1 MAWSGDLSNCEQGDP
16 RLTPQSGRPLGSNRL
31 HSMLLDEPADGLPV
45 ERPGLRLLTIRAA
58 DSEGHR
64 SSAHVLVSRMYA
76 RRGYSSAPLAE
87 QQPGRITLIG
97 EDHDVARGTI
107 TIGFNGLRPLLADG
121 CFADVLGELRR
132 QGLVLCEFIKLAI
145 DGVGRS
151 RPVLAS
157 LFHSAFLYAHEIKG
171 CDRVVIEVN
180 PRHVRFYERMLGFT
194 VLARERLN
202 HRVNA
207 PAVLLSLDLAYAE
220 RQISR
225 MRDAA
230 PEEASAERSLYR
242 NSFSR
247 DEADGIVRRLRERA
261 EF

>member
-1 MAWSGDLSNCEQGDP
+1 MTQQAQL
-16 RLTPQSGRPLGSNRL
+16 PLELNRL
-31 HSMLLDEPADGLPV
+31 HSMLLDAAITDGQSAEQPNQ
-45 ERPGLRLLTIRAA
+45 RLLTIRAA

-76 RRGYSSAPLAE
+76 RRGYRTTPPAE
-87 QQPGRITLIG
+87 SQPGRVTLIG

-107 TIGFNGLRPLLADG
+107 TIGFNGAQPLLADEY
-121 CFADVLGELRR
+121 FADVLDGLRR

-145 DGVGRS
+145 DEVGRS
-151 RPVLAS
+151 RRVLAS
-157 LFHSAFLYAHEIKG
+157 LFHSAFLYAHEVKR

-180 PRHVRFYERMLGFT
+180 PRHVRFYERMLGFA
-194 VLARERLN
+194 VLAGERLN

-207 PAVLLSLDLAYAE
+207 PAVLMSLDLEYAK

-225 MRDAA
+225 IRSEA
-230 PEEASAERSLYR
+230 PGRVIADRSLYR
-242 NSFSR
+242 NSFSQ
-247 DEADGIVRRLRERA
+247 DEAEGILRRLRMRA

>member
-1 MAWSGDLSNCEQGDP
+1 MS
-16 RLTPQSGRPLGSNRL
+16 
-31 HSMLLDEPADGLPV
+31 LDEETRSGGQSAEPPNQG
-45 ERPGLRLLTIRAA
+45 LLTIRAA

-76 RRGYSSAPLAE
+76 RRGYSTAPLAE
-87 QQPGRITLIG
+87 PQPGRVTLIG

-107 TIGFNGLRPLLADG
+107 TIGFNGAQPLLADE
-121 CFADVLGELRR
+121 CFSDVLGALRR

-151 RPVLAS
+151 RRVLAS
-157 LFHSAFLYAHEIKG
+157 LFHSAFLYAHEIAS

-180 PRHVRFYERMLGFT
+180 PRHVHFYERMLGFA
-194 VLARERLN
+194 VLAGERLN

-207 PAVLLSLDLAYAE
+207 PAVLMSLDLTYAA

-225 MRDAA
+225 IRNET
-230 PEEASAERSLYR
+230 PERASAERSLYR

-247 DEADGIVRRLRERA
+247 DEAEGIVRRLRLRTQ
-261 EF
+261 F